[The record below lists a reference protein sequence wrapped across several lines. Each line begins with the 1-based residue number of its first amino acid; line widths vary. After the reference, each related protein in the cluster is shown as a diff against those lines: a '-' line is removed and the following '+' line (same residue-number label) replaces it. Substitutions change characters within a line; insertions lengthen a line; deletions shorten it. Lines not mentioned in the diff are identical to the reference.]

1 MPTTYPELCY
11 AIENGLVAPSDDPRA
26 PIVVYG
32 RPSPEQ
38 FEFLTTEMQIDE
50 HTLQS
55 ALDLDEMARLEF
67 EPSHVAIILKRAHRI
82 RDDERGDE
90 FRVASLGAF
99 LFENKLV
106 FIHTD
111 DAPLFE
117 GRRPS
122 GRCMSLQGAL
132 LEVIYQTIAQFMRD
146 VRLIHQFSQTI
157 EEHIEFSLG
166 NKALS
171 SMFDLQKGLV
181 YYQTAL
187 QSNQV
192 LLSKLRMH
200 ADRIGFSREERELL
214 DDAIVENEQCLKLVE
229 MYSYILT
236 GMSDAR
242 VSIIS
247 NNLNVIMK
255 KLTVISIIFMPLN
268 VIASIFGMSEWTQ
281 FTQHMPWPVSY
292 GLFALGM
299 VTLAYLT
306 WLIIR
311 NIGVEERPRRRHR
324 AERTRL
330 GRLPDILGSILR
342 H

>member
-1 MPTTYPELCY
+1 MLTTVSEVCY
-11 AIENGLVAPSDDPRA
+11 DITDGLVAPTTDAKA

-32 RPSPEQ
+32 VPSDEER
-38 FEFLTTEMQIDE
+38 EFLTTELQIDE

-55 ALDLDEMARLEF
+55 AMDPDETARLEF
-67 EPSHVAIILKRAHRI
+67 EPSHAALILKRAHRI
-82 RDDERGDE
+82 SDEENGHE

-99 LFENKLV
+99 LFQNKLV
-106 FIHTD
+106 IIHTD
-111 DAPLFE
+111 SAPLFE
-117 GRRPS
+117 GRRP
-122 GRCMSLQGAL
+122 GVRCESLRGAL
-132 LEVIYQTIAQFMRD
+132 LQIIYQSIAQFMRD
-146 VRLIHQFSQTI
+146 VRLIHQLSQTI
-157 EEHIEFSLG
+157 EDHIEFSLG

-181 YYQTAL
+181 YYQSAL

-214 DDAIVENEQCLKLVE
+214 DDALVENEQCLKLVE

-255 KLTVISIIFMPLN
+255 KLTIISIIFMPLN
-268 VIASIFGMSEWTQ
+268 VIASMFGMSEYTL
-281 FTQHMPWPVSY
+281 FTEGIPHAVSY
-292 GLFALGM
+292 GAFTLGM
-299 VTLAYLT
+299 ILLAYIT
-306 WLIIR
+306 WLFIR
-311 NIGVEERPRRRHR
+311 NIGVEDRVPRRRR
-324 AERTRL
+324 RKLRKLPALL
-330 GRLPDILGSILR
+330 GGVFR

>member
-1 MPTTYPELCY
+1 MPAPITELCY
-11 AIENGLVAPSDDPRA
+11 DIADGLVSPALDAGA
-26 PIVVYG
+26 PILVYG
-32 RPSPEQ
+32 ADLTAEQ
-38 FEFLTTEMQIDE
+38 REFLTTEMQIDE

-55 ALDLDEMARLEF
+55 ALDPDEMARVEF
-67 EPSHVAIILKRAHRI
+67 EPSHVALIIKRANRI
-82 RDDERGDE
+82 REESGQD

-99 LFENKLV
+99 LFDSKLI

-111 DAPLFE
+111 GAPLFE
-117 GRRPS
+117 GRRHS
-122 GRCMSLQGAL
+122 GLCQTLRGAL
-132 LEVIYQTIAQFMRD
+132 LEVIYQTIARFMLD
-146 VRLIHQFSQTI
+146 VRLIHHLSETI
-157 EEHIEFSLG
+157 EDHIEYSLG

-214 DDAIVENEQCLKLVE
+214 DDALVENEQCLKLVE
-229 MYSYILT
+229 MYSNILT

-268 VIASIFGMSEWTQ
+268 IVASMGGMSEWTV
-281 FTQHMPWPVSY
+281 FTKGLPWPVSY
-292 GLFALGM
+292 AAFTAGLGM
-299 VTLAYLT
+299 IGYFT
-306 WLIIR
+306 WLLIR
-311 NIGVEERPRRRHR
+311 NIGVEDRPPRKGRGRRPRR
-324 AERTRL
+324 
-330 GRLPDILGSILR
+330 LPAILGALFR